1 MIASRA
7 SRSPIVEFLGEDAGA
22 GGPFALL
29 GLPHEIGSDE
39 QIIRACHRRLHQ
51 IDRHRHRS
59 TPDAGEVRLAV
70 HAAASQLLDPK
81 LRAELARRWPA
92 GTPVAVPKA
101 WKPSQQT
108 SRLTPG
114 FVQSAKLLIAASG
127 GWNATARKRLAH
139 FARVNRVGALEL
151 ISALSP
157 RVQREPASPAALSPE
172 ASLRFDE
179 RVYLI
184 DPPPTR
190 SFDWF
195 AAYGLL
201 AVLAGAL
208 VLAAVLVP
216 MRVDPAGGVGASPAR
231 ADADVDG
238 AGQGAASAGKAAP
251 ELLGDRTDL
260 THYTA
265 IAHELDQLARRA
277 QSDMEPSVE
286 RFGQVY
292 PEFVTGWVAFPAPA
306 LERTGLH
313 IAEFV
318 RGVSGSGASLDALL
332 PILGC
337 DGNETSPSQ
346 AMIRA
351 AVIDVVR
358 SEPGLSPQARDRL
371 GVIRKRCSG
380 SESRATS
387 SILAALVPIAGLIGV
402 DARTDDPAWWKDWI
416 QGVRAATFE
425 DESQRT
431 RLVLSA
437 LSSRLR
443 DPAPSSPSWNQSG
456 IELVSA
462 VPWRAG
468 SPARAWLLGQFADPA
483 VSTPR
488 LAAITEAIATHSGAQ
503 QVNAQMVLNPS
514 ATFSQRQQLAE
525 TYRSAWTASVP
536 GGNSG
541 AVPGA
546 DQFPELVNELRL
558 RVSITP
564 MQMDQQQAI
573 KAIVELARLN
583 AAAWQFAQGKDAI
596 AADTLAGAK
605 GKIASASDPEL
616 FVLTTNQRDSKWAQQ
631 AMNAQDA
638 GELSALFAQLVS
650 DDGPGVNSA
659 HALVF
664 LATLHADAQIR
675 SSASAQ
681 IIRYQ
686 DHPSVLLALDHVV
699 ANKRI
704 SARLEQL
711 VAAVVGDELPS
722 RTDDSW
728 YLAAHRA
735 LLARLTRSLARGVE
749 SDLSVLEHELD
760 LGYAGRIGDGAAL
773 GSGSQGASVHAAR
786 LFRQLMLDA
795 GSGGDS
801 AAGGGRVE
809 QRDLARVESATD
821 VRLARAKRPLDEFFA
836 YQRGVCELLG
846 LVTRRDVPGSSL
858 RVGDLLAELEDR
870 LGRSGSAADQIA
882 QVERCIAELWIVR
895 LEGKSP

>member
-1 MIASRA
+1 MASRA
-7 SRSPIVEFLGEDAGA
+7 TRSPIVEFLGEDAGA

-29 GLPHEIGSDE
+29 GLPHEMISDE
-39 QIIRACHRRLHQ
+39 QIIRACHRRLYQ

-59 TPDAGEVRLAV
+59 TPDASEVRLAV

-92 GTPVAVPKA
+92 GMPVAVPKA

-114 FVQSAKLLIAASG
+114 FIQKAKLLIAASG

-151 ISALSP
+151 IGALSP
-157 RVQREPASPAALSPE
+157 QMPQESAGSVVLSPKTSPE
-172 ASLRFDE
+172 VDKPRFDE
-179 RVYLI
+179 QVYLI
-184 DPPPTR
+184 GPPPTR

-201 AVLAGAL
+201 L
-208 VLAAVLVP
+208 VLATVVVLVMVFLPIRGDP
-216 MRVDPAGGVGASPAR
+216 MDRAGASSVR
-231 ADADVDG
+231 VGTDG
-238 AGQGAASAGKAAP
+238 GGQAAASVGGNHSVP
-251 ELLGDRTDL
+251 TGDWKER

-265 IAHELDQLARRA
+265 IAHEFDQLARRA

-292 PEFVTGWVAFPAPA
+292 SKFVVEWSVFPAPA

-318 RGVSGSGASLDALL
+318 RRMSGSEVLFKALL

-337 DGNETSPSQ
+337 DGTQRSPSQ

-358 SEPGLSPQARDRL
+358 SEPGLSPQTRAQL

-380 SESRATS
+380 SESRETS
-387 SILAALVPIAGLIGV
+387 SILQALVPVSEIIGV
-402 DARTDDPAWWKDWI
+402 DARTDDPAWWRDWI

-437 LSSRLR
+437 MSSRLR
-443 DPAPSSPSWNQSG
+443 DPAPSNPSWIQSA
-456 IELVSA
+456 IELVSV
-462 VPWRAG
+462 VPWRAD

-488 LAAITEAIATHSGAQ
+488 LAVLTEAIATHSGAQ

-525 TYRSAWTASVP
+525 TYRSAWTGSV
-536 GGNSG
+536 SG
-541 AVPGA
+541 AKSGSKPGT
-546 DQFPELVNELRL
+546 DQFSGLINEMRL

-564 MQMDQQQAI
+564 TQMDQQQASR
-573 KAIVELARLN
+573 AIVELARLN
-583 AAAWQFAQGKDAI
+583 TAAWQFAQGQDAI
-596 AADTLAGAK
+596 AADMLDGAK
-605 GKIASASDPEL
+605 GKIASASDPEQ
-616 FVLTTNQRDSKWAQQ
+616 FVLTASQRDSKWSQQ
-631 AMNAQDA
+631 AINAQSA
-638 GELSALFAQLVS
+638 SELSALFAQLVS
-650 DDGPGVNSA
+650 DDGPGINSA

-664 LATLHADAQIR
+664 LATLHADSKIR
-675 SSASAQ
+675 ASARTQ

-686 DHPSVLLALDHVV
+686 DHPSVLLALDRVV

-704 SARLEQL
+704 SSRLEEL
-711 VAAVVGDELPS
+711 VVTVVGDKLPS
-722 RTDDSW
+722 RTDESW
-728 YLAAHRA
+728 YLFAHKA
-735 LLARLTRSLARGVE
+735 LLVRLTRSLSRSVE
-749 SDLSVLEHELD
+749 SDLPALEHELD
-760 LGYAGRIGDGAAL
+760 LAYGGRVVTQSALTQPTDGA
-773 GSGSQGASVHAAR
+773 VDHTAR
-786 LFRQLMLDA
+786 LYRKMMLDA
-795 GSGGDS
+795 SVT
-801 AAGGGRVE
+801 AGGVGIE
-809 QRDLARVESATD
+809 LHDLAKIQSATD
-821 VRLARAKRPLDEFFA
+821 VRLVRAKRPIDGFFA

-846 LVTRRDVPGSSL
+846 ILTQRDIPGSSL
-858 RVGDLLAELEDR
+858 RVDDLLTELEDR
-870 LGRSGSAADQIA
+870 LGRSGSVIDQIA
-882 QVERCIAELWIVR
+882 QVERCIAQFWIVR
-895 LEGKSP
+895 LEGRSP

>member
-1 MIASRA
+1 MVSRA
-7 SRSPIVEFLGEDAGA
+7 TRSPIVEFLGEDAGA

-29 GLPHEIGSDE
+29 GLPHELISDE

-59 TPDAGEVRLAV
+59 TPDASEVRLAV
-70 HAAASQLLDPK
+70 HAAASQLLDSK

-101 WKPSQQT
+101 WRPSQQT
-108 SRLTPG
+108 SQLTSG
-114 FVQSAKLLIAASG
+114 FIQNAKLLIAASG

-151 ISALSP
+151 IGALCPQMPRESADS
-157 RVQREPASPAALSPE
+157 VALSPE
-172 ASLRFDE
+172 TSSGFDKPKFDD

-184 DPPPTR
+184 GPPPTR

-195 AAYGLL
+195 IAYGLL
-201 AVLAGAL
+201 FVLATVVVFVMVFLPMGGDPMGGAG
-208 VLAAVLVP
+208 ASHA
-216 MRVDPAGGVGASPAR
+216 RVGA
-231 ADADVDG
+231 DG
-238 AGQGAASAGKAAP
+238 GGQDAASIGGNHSAP
-251 ELLGDRTDL
+251 TGDRKER

-265 IAHELDQLARRA
+265 IAHEFDQLARRA

-292 PEFVTGWVAFPAPA
+292 SKFVAEWRAFPAPA
-306 LERTGLH
+306 LERTVLH

-318 RGVSGSGASLDALL
+318 CRVSGSDALFKALL

-337 DGNETSPSQ
+337 DGTERNPSE

-358 SEPGLSPQARDRL
+358 SDPGLSPQTQDQL

-380 SESRATS
+380 SESRETS
-387 SILAALVPIAGLIGV
+387 SILQALMPVSGIIGV
-402 DARTDDPAWWKDWI
+402 DARTDDPAWWKDWT

-437 LSSRLR
+437 MSSRLR
-443 DPAPSSPSWNQSG
+443 DPAPSSPSWSQSA
-456 IELVSA
+456 IELVSV
-462 VPWRAG
+462 VPWRIG

-488 LAAITEAIATHSGAQ
+488 LAALTEAIATHSGAQ
-503 QVNAQMVLNPS
+503 QVNAQMVLNPG

-525 TYRSAWTASVP
+525 TYRLAWTGSV
-536 GGNSG
+536 SG
-541 AVPGA
+541 AKPGT
-546 DQFPELVNELRL
+546 DQFSGIINEMRL

-564 MQMDQQQAI
+564 KQMDQWQAI

-583 AAAWQFAQGKDAI
+583 TAAWQFAQGQDAI
-596 AADTLAGAK
+596 ATDTLAGAK
-605 GKIASASDPEL
+605 GKIASASNPEQ
-616 FVLTTNQRDSKWAQQ
+616 FVLTASQRDSKWAQQ
-631 AMNAQDA
+631 AINAQSA
-638 GELSALFAQLVS
+638 SELSALFAQFVS

-664 LATLHADAQIR
+664 LATLHADSKIR
-675 SSASAQ
+675 AIARTQ

-704 SARLEQL
+704 SSRLEEL
-711 VAAVVGDELPS
+711 VVTVVGDKLPS

-728 YLAAHRA
+728 YLFAHKA
-735 LLARLTRSLARGVE
+735 LLVRLTRSLSRSVD
-749 SDLSVLEHELD
+749 SDLPALEHELD
-760 LGYAGRIGDGAAL
+760 LAY
-773 GSGSQGASVHAAR
+773 
-786 LFRQLMLDA
+786 
-795 GSGGDS
+795 
-801 AAGGGRVE
+801 GGRVLVQSALAQSTDGVVAHAAWIYRKMMIDAGVTAGGVDIE
-809 QRDLARVESATD
+809 LHDLARIQSATD
-821 VRLARAKRPLDEFFA
+821 VRLVRAKRPIDGFFA
-836 YQRGVCELLG
+836 YQRGICELLG
-846 LVTRRDVPGSSL
+846 ILTRRDIPGSSL

-870 LGRSGSAADQIA
+870 LGRSGSVTDQIA
-882 QVERCIAELWIVR
+882 QVERCIAQLWIVR
-895 LEGKSP
+895 LEGRSP